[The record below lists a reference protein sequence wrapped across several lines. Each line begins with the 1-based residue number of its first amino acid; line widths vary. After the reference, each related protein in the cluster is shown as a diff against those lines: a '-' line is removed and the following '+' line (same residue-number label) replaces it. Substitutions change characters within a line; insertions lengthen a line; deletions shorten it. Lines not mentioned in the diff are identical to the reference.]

1 MEERMT
7 TSTPS
12 RDDEGEQRHEGRFAR
27 QLPTVAR
34 VVMGLIFFVIGL
46 NGFFF
51 FLPQPST
58 IPAGAIALNGAFM
71 QSGYLFQLIMGTQ
84 VVVGVL
90 LLSNRF
96 VPLALAVTAPV
107 VVNII
112 SFHVFLWPASIG
124 LPLLVLALE
133 LYLAWAYR
141 AAFRPMLA
149 LRATPG
155 TP

>member
-1 MEERMT
+1 M
-7 TSTPS
+7 
-12 RDDEGEQRHEGRFAR
+12 RFMIIA
-27 QLPTVAR
+27 PTVAR
-34 VVMGLIFFVIGL
+34 VLMGLIFLLMGL

-51 FLPQPST
+51 FLPQPAT
-58 IPAGAIALNGAFM
+58 LPAGVVALSTAFM

-96 VPLALAVTAPV
+96 VPLALAVIAPV
-107 VVNII
+107 IVNII
-112 SFHVFLWPASIG
+112 SYHIFLWPASIG

-133 LYLAWAYR
+133 IYLAWAYR

-149 LRATPG
+149 MRATPG